1 LLSPKKRT
9 PSGLKVR
16 APADCGVTWLIVFIM
31 ASSPLFHNGL
41 IASLGGCYQLV

>member
-16 APADCGVTWLIVFIM
+16 APADRGVTWLIVFIM
-31 ASSPLFHNGL
+31 ASSPLFHHCL
-41 IASLGGCYQLV
+41 VAALGGC

>member
-16 APADCGVTWLIVFIM
+16 APADRGMTWLAVFIVD
-31 ASSPLFHNGL
+31 SSPLSAADRFAVARG
-41 IASLGGCYQLV
+41 